1 MAAIRNLSECPYYDK
16 KYWRRSEVESIL
28 TRFTSQS
35 RFPHVH
41 PKLTDEIVCNIHQ
54 ASLTECL
61 EALTRADDSARAL
74 LDSHTCYHDFF
85 FVKFLVGKSIFNEF
99 ALLIKHDS
107 LRIFVKVLERFL
119 ESTTSE
125 QVNTAQIFTIRSP
138 ADMPTCLASR
148 RVTTCYNVLSII
160 NELVFKSIEL
170 SLYFAS
176 IDLFQALAR
185 FISVEQLLT
194 PTSSSNL
201 SLNQKRLLTLAI
213 NNLYLL
219 TRHYDELDIDLGP
232 LELVEKLL
240 VLVDLLRRQEQD
252 DSTTTTTTTS
262 STREIILNSLYCI
275 ANLIEDRRLETL
287 DPGEVEFAMSRLL
300 DELEAIVDHI
310 EWSELRK
317 SNPKAS
323 QALTGNL
330 IVLSR
335 LAVNPNTRGLIFNKL
350 PLIRRVV
357 FRYAR

>member
-16 KYWRRSEVESIL
+16 KYWRRSEVESTL

-41 PKLTDEIVCNIHQ
+41 PKLTDEIVSNIRQ
-54 ASLTECL
+54 SSLTECL
-61 EALTRADDSARAL
+61 EALTRADDSARVL
-74 LDSHTCYHDFF
+74 LDSHACYHDFF
-85 FVKFLVGKSIFNEF
+85 FVKFLVGKPVFNDY

-107 LRIFVKVLERFL
+107 LRMFVKVLERFV
-119 ESTTSE
+119 ESATSE

-138 ADMPTCLASR
+138 ADTPTCLASR
-148 RVTTCYNVLSII
+148 RVSTCYNVLSIV

-185 FISVEQLLT
+185 FISAEQLLV
-194 PTSSSNL
+194 PASSSNL

-240 VLVDLLRRQEQD
+240 ALVDLFRRQEQD
-252 DSTTTTTTTS
+252 DSTTTTS
-262 STREIILNSLYCI
+262 NTREIILNSLYCI

-287 DPGEVEFAMSRLL
+287 DPGEVEFAMTRLL

-330 IVLSR
+330 IVLAR
-335 LAVNPNTRGLIFNKL
+335 LAVNPNTRRLIFNKL

-357 FRYAR
+357 FR